1 MYRTQPHSSFS
12 CIASTAATP
21 LSERNYEV
29 RIFGSKAIL
38 QLELWR
44 GEMTMVDFSDKH
56 TKFKPLA
63 EDEIYPS
70 YAPARNFI
78 DTILGKAQNGSSGE
92 LGLASM
98 EIIEAAC
105 ESAQTN
111 RCEKI
116 RSVKNIRVNQRSIV
130 REKA

>member
-1 MYRTQPHSSFS
+1 MD
-12 CIASTAATP
+12 A
-21 LSERNYEV
+21 
-29 RIFGSKAIL
+29 
-38 QLELWR
+38 
-44 GEMTMVDFSDKH
+44 
-56 TKFKPLA
+56 
-63 EDEIYPS
+63 
-70 YAPARNFI
+70 
-78 DTILGKAQNGSSGE
+78 ILGKTPNGSPGE

-116 RSVKNIRVNQRSIV
+116 REIKRTGGQKASMKKATV